1 MSLMIREYH
10 TVMADAIEMIDA
22 KRLEWDEKM
31 YGGSSKELSGYYSNQ
46 FFSEKYDPSRD
57 IQGAYKTRRV
67 YGAMAGYDE
76 PQKIVTGLQLLQ
88 AGIIDTQTLQENLDG
103 LDNLSTVNSRITK
116 EKADKVLFDTLL
128 AQAQQGD
135 SKATMAVVQIRK
147 NPDNM
152 QNILDKFF
160 TAEEPEIPVAE
171 QELLGGGSL
180 PPQGPPPGI
189 AQFLQGIG
197 G

>member
-1 MSLMIREYH
+1 MHLAFEEPLLPDKKKLILYNKLTPSGSGQVAHKSLLI
-10 TVMADAIEMIDA
+10 A
-22 KRLEWDEKM
+22 KSL
-31 YGGSSKELSGYYSNQ
+31 
-46 FFSEKYDPSRD
+46 
-57 IQGAYKTRRV
+57 
-67 YGAMAGYDE
+67 
-76 PQKIVTGLQLLQ
+76 
-88 AGIIDTQTLQENLDG
+88 
-103 LDNLSTVNSRITK
+103 
-116 EKADKVLFDTLL
+116 VLFDTLL

-135 SKATMAVVQIRK
+135 IKATMAVVQIRK
-147 NPDNM
+147 NPDDM

-189 AQFLQGIG
+189 AQLLQGMG

>member
-1 MSLMIREYH
+1 MSTSCNKGEHSCQNDVLCLFDKSKTLVGYRKGSAFAESYKPSVDI
-10 TVMADAIEMIDA
+10 A
-22 KRLEWDEKM
+22 KNYR
-31 YGGSSKELSGYYSNQ
+31 
-46 FFSEKYDPSRD
+46 
-57 IQGAYKTRRV
+57 TRRV
-67 YGAMAGYDE
+67 YGVMAGFDE

-88 AGIIDTQTLQENLDG
+88 AGIIDKQTLQENLDG
-103 LDNLSTVNSRITK
+103 LDNLVRVNDRITK
-116 EKADKVLFDTLL
+116 EKADSVLFDTLL

-135 SKATMAVVQIRK
+135 PKATMAVVQIRK
-147 NPDNM
+147 NPDDM

-189 AQFLQGIG
+189 QQLLQGLG

>member
-31 YGGSSKELSGYYSNQ
+31 YGGKTKPLSGYKDNTFYSETYN
-46 FFSEKYDPSRD
+46 PSLD
-57 IQGAYKTRRV
+57 IGGSYKTRRV

-88 AGIIDTQTLQENLDG
+88 AGIIDRQTLQENLDG
-103 LDNLSTVNSRITK
+103 LDNLVRVNDRITK
-116 EKADKVLFDTLL
+116 EKADSVLFDTLL
-128 AQAQQGD
+128 AQAQQGE
-135 SKATMAVVQIRK
+135 IRK
-147 NPDNM
+147 NPDDM

-171 QELLGGGSL
+171 QELLGGGAL

-189 AQFLQGIG
+189 AQLLQGLG